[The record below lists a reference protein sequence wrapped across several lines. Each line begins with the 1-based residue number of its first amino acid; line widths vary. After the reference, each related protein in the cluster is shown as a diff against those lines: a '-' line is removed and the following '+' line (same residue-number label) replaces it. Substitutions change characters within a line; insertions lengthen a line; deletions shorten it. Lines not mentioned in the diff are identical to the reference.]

1 MTTEDDEYLKTYN
14 FKKPSSGQL
23 TEELFERIMEVFED
37 TAAEQAPFAAVDN
50 TVVPYETMAQALVH
64 VLPPKKMQTHGKP
77 IYEYWKARRQT
88 AGNKPLQPS
97 LKFETHQEHD
107 DMDPYVCFRRREV
120 RQTRKTRAR
129 DVQVADKLKRLRRE
143 LEDGR
148 QLVVFSNQR
157 EIMKRDLLNA
167 DMVVFEKRARLKE
180 LKIRLGIK
188 TDDDD
193 LITSKPQKRS
203 RAEATQPRVPHPQVR
218 TVVRPEGKAADGVD
232 LTLLSDKKAER
243 ERELRAEIETKI
255 MQHRRWNH
263 NHVDLTPGPLPPA
276 NKVQAPSFRPAKT
289 QQLMTPPASSASES
303 LETNEAVKPTDQTEV
318 VPLGAMDGYDE
329 DSDHA
334 ETYKWRR
341 RVGRN
346 NRQWLDRRPVRTGL
360 KSPPHE
366 PDSTQSDRWKYDQ
379 DSEDEDNPPVYEVDE
394 FSQEQ
399 MRYRAM
405 MIPYPISFYARRIDA
420 GAHPNGSHPNR
431 PALPLPQTHLA
442 AHPPQVHP
450 QIQPPQAPTPQVQAT
465 PVPAPQVHAAQVAG
479 QVPHQSQQPVQP
491 SA

>member
-1 MTTEDDEYLKTYN
+1 MTTEDDEFLKTYN
-14 FKKPSSGQL
+14 FKKPVSTQL
-23 TEELFERIMEVFED
+23 SETEFERIMELFED

-50 TVVPYETMAQALVH
+50 TVVPYETMVQAMVH
-64 VLPPKKMQTHGKP
+64 IFSSKQIQAHGKP
-77 IYEYWKARRQT
+77 IYEYWKARRQAT
-88 AGNKPLQPS
+88 GNKSLQAS

-129 DVQVADKLKRLRRE
+129 DVQVVDKLKKLRRE

-148 QLVVFSNQR
+148 QLVTFSHAR
-157 EIMKRDLLNA
+157 EVLKKENLKHEMLVI
-167 DMVVFEKRARLKE
+167 EKRARLKE
-180 LKIRLGIK
+180 MKIRLNIK

-193 LITSKPQKRS
+193 LINIKPQKRP
-203 RAEATQPRVPHPQVR
+203 RAEATQPRLSHPQIR

-243 ERELRAEIETKI
+243 ERELRAEIENKI
-255 MQHRRWNH
+255 LQHRRWNH
-263 NHVDLTPGPLPPA
+263 NHVDLTPAPLPPV
-276 NKVQAPSFRPAKT
+276 KQMQEPSFRPAKT
-289 QQLMTPPASSASES
+289 EQLMTPPASSASES
-303 LETNEAVKPTDQTEV
+303 LEVNEAVNQTEQTDII
-318 VPLGAMDGYDE
+318 PLGAKDRYDE

-346 NRQWLDRRPVRTGL
+346 NRQWLDRRPVRIGL
-360 KSPPHE
+360 ESPPHE

-379 DSEDEDNPPVYEVDE
+379 DSEEEDDPPVYEVDE

-399 MRYRAM
+399 MRYRSM
-405 MIPYPISFYARRIDA
+405 KIPYPVPFFTRRPDA
-420 GAHPNGSHPNR
+420 GGHSNGGHPNR
-431 PALPLPQTHLA
+431 PALPQPQLQSA
-442 AHPPQVHP
+442 IHPSQGSP
-450 QIQPPQAPTPQVQAT
+450 QIQPPQVQA
-465 PVPAPQVHAAQVAG
+465 PQAPNHV
-479 QVPHQSQQPVQP
+479 SLQPQTQPGHP